1 MLCAEKLRRND
12 PLIDFKAP
20 EYITIPKWT
29 AEELMKAPA
38 EAVKLYLY
46 GLTRHTAQDIDQIA
60 AETELSPAKV
70 LEGFEML
77 KNLGLLTQDSDA
89 RVYDYRTEQ
98 QQAEPQTEAVYDNTE
113 FNSLLQ
119 ELFSDRILSIKDYAT
134 FYECKDVYG
143 LPESVVLMLAE
154 DCIMLHKAKNRLPMS
169 FVRRM
174 GQEWAE
180 EGIDTIALAQEKMNA
195 ERSEKDGA
203 KEVLRLLGIR
213 KNPSEEEEKL
223 YHKWTKVWGFSQ
235 GGIRASMVATTKAQ
249 YPSMKY
255 LDAILKELYG
265 LGKVTYNDVAEHF
278 LAAEQADDI
287 LKKLMSC
294 IGLPRRTVSDEQRR
308 MYSRWR
314 TMAFGEQEILYAGS
328 IASKKGYA
336 SFEHIDK
343 ILTGWRMKGLVR
355 IEDIENMLK
364 NEEGRRAAAEEFLS
378 RAGIEKSVTKT
389 DIEKYERLQRKYG
402 FSEEIMLF
410 AAECAYGYA
419 SPMRAAETILAGWQS
434 AKVTTLEQAREEHKN
449 HRANAKKGGS
459 TRFEERHYT
468 EEELDAHIKDP
479 LADILK
485 ELEELEELEG

>member
-1 MLCAEKLRRND
+1 M
-12 PLIDFKAP
+12 IDFKAP
-20 EYITIPKWT
+20 EYISIPKWT

-46 GLTRHTAQDIDQIA
+46 GLTRHTAQDIEQIA
-60 AETELSPAKV
+60 AETDLSPAKV

-77 KNLGLLTQDSDA
+77 KNLGLIAHDEDA

-98 QQAEPQTEAVYDNTE
+98 RQEEPQAEAVYDNTE
-113 FNSLLQ
+113 FNMQLQ
-119 ELFSDRILSIKDYAT
+119 ALFSDRILSMKDFAA
-134 FYECKDVYG
+134 FYECREVYG

-169 FVRRM
+169 FVRKM

-180 EGIDTIALAQEKMNA
+180 EGVDTIALAQEKMNS

-203 KEVLRLLGIR
+203 KEVLRMLGIR

-265 LGKVTYNDVAEHF
+265 LGKVTHNDIAEHF
-278 LAAEQADDI
+278 MIAEQADDT
-287 LKKLMSC
+287 LKKLMAR
-294 IGLPRRTVSDEQRR
+294 IGTPRRTVSDEQRR

-314 TMAFGEQEILYAGS
+314 TMGFGEQEILFAGS
-328 IASKKGYA
+328 VASKKGFA
-336 SFEHIDK
+336 TFEHTDK
-343 ILTGWRMKGLVR
+343 ILTGWRMKGLIR
-355 IEDIENMLK
+355 IEETENMLK
-364 NEEGRRAAAEEFLS
+364 NDEGRRAAAEEFLS

-389 DIEKYERLQRKYG
+389 DIEKYERLQRKFG
-402 FSEEIMLF
+402 FPEEIMLF
-410 AAECAYGYA
+410 AAECAYGYS

-434 AKVTTLEQAREEHKN
+434 ANVTTLEQAREENKT
-449 HRANAKKGGS
+449 HRANAKKAGS
-459 TRFEERHYT
+459 PKFEERSYT
-468 EEELDAHIKDP
+468 REELDAHIRDP
-479 LADILK
+479 LADLL
-485 ELEELEELEG
+485 EGLEE